1 MSESR
6 QLKRVLGT
14 PLLILFGLAYMVP
27 LVVFTTYGIVT
38 NVTNGY
44 LPTAYVI
51 TLIAMLFTSYSYVNM
66 VKADPSAGSSYS
78 YVKKTF
84 GINVGFM
91 VGWSLLLDYLFLP
104 MINYMLIGIYLNAQF
119 PEVANW
125 VWVVAAI
132 LLVTSL
138 NIVGIVTISGVNF
151 VLITAQ
157 VLFLIIFFTLSIY
170 HITQQDAPNLL
181 SPFYGEGFNFNQIM
195 AGAAILCLSFLGFD
209 AISTLSEE
217 AKNPLIT
224 IPRAI
229 MGCTLIGGGIYIVA
243 AYLGHLVY
251 PEHKFANIDSAALDI
266 FFMLGGKIFTAFFI
280 AAYIAGCF
288 ASAIASQ
295 ASVSRIL
302 FAMGRDNILPRRPF
316 GLLHKKF
323 HSPYLNTLLVG
334 IISLTALFTTLEF
347 IASMI
352 SFGALVAFSFVN
364 LTVIKHYL
372 VNDKTA
378 DSSLLKHGVLPSIG
392 FLLCVWLWTSL
403 SAMNI
408 VVGLIWALFG
418 LILLGVMT
426 KGFKVT
432 LSATRP
438 V

>member
-1 MSESR
+1 MSHSR

-14 PLLILFGLAYMVP
+14 PMLVLFGLAYMVP

-38 NVTNGY
+38 NVTQGY
-44 LPTAYVI
+44 LPTAYVF
-51 TLIAMLFTSYSYVNM
+51 TLIAMLFTAYSYINM

-104 MINYMLIGIYLNAQF
+104 MINYMLIGIYLHAQF
-119 PEVANW
+119 PEVASW

-138 NIVGIVTISGVNF
+138 NVVGIVTISGVNF

-157 VLFLIIFFTLSIY
+157 ILFLIIFFALAIY
-170 HITQQDAPNLL
+170 HIHQQDAPNLL
-181 SPFYGEGFNFNQIM
+181 SPFYGEGFSFNQIM
-195 AGAAILCLSFLGFD
+195 AGSAILCLSFLGFD

-217 AKNPLIT
+217 AKSPLLT

-251 PEHKFANIDSAALDI
+251 PEHLFANVDSAALDI
-266 FFMLGGKIFTAFFI
+266 FFILGGKAFTAFFT

-316 GLLHKKF
+316 GLLHKKL
-323 HSPYLNTLLVG
+323 HSPYINTLLVG
-334 IISLTALFTTLEF
+334 VISLSALFTTLEF

-372 VNDKTA
+372 VNNRTA
-378 DSSLLKHGVLPSIG
+378 DSSLFKHGLLPSIG

-408 VVGLIWALFG
+408 VVGLVWALVG